1 MKLRRHY
8 AALRRAFP
16 GAGEQEPID
25 TTTGQLASIVD
36 CTQRNMVILLR
47 RMEEE
52 GWLSWQSNR
61 GRGKRSQLLFLASLD
76 AILLQQ
82 AKEHVQKQDLAS
94 ALRIIQELEEPGSRL
109 QEQFREWLSGQ
120 FGFRSEVEGKK
131 RLDVLRFPLPQRID
145 TLDPAAIHYIGES
158 HLVNQLFDGL
168 VAMDSAGGTIMPHL
182 AHAWESD
189 AERTTWTFYLRKGV
203 SFHHGREMTSD
214 DVVYSLK
221 RLQRLAPDGLYSW
234 VYNDIAEAAALDET
248 TVRIRLKRRNE
259 TFLSFLTTNRASI
272 VPEDL
277 CEADGGCKFGSKP
290 VGTGPFRLLGS
301 ERGVWT
307 LDAFLPYFR
316 GRAFLD
322 RVEVWT
328 MPDTVAGEREEN
340 EPPHARTF
348 QVMHNARLQEGE
360 SGQWRQVRQSG
371 TTCKFIAVNEIK
383 RGPLAS
389 PDVRAILNRAI
400 HRPHLLGLL
409 AGDVIEASSS
419 FWIERSDEMPMEE
432 QGAGASY
439 DIGQLRRELAQS
451 SYAGQPLSMMT
462 ISQYA
467 ADASLIAELL
477 EETGF
482 AVTVSIVHAGA
493 FKGAARMEADLLLF
507 ATMLDEHRELR
518 LIDLYKSMQQHMP
531 PTAKDSMERS
541 LQCILSEPDVGK
553 RRKQFIGIERQLR
566 ERHSLLFLYR
576 KALKTAFHPAVR
588 GIALESLGWVRFR
601 DLWFKQE

>member
-16 GAGEQEPID
+16 DVREQEAIEA
-25 TTTGQLASIVD
+25 TTGQLASIVE

-52 GWLSWQSNR
+52 GWLSWQPNR

-76 AILLQQ
+76 TILLQQ

-94 ALRIIQELEEPGSRL
+94 ALRIVQELDETGSRL
-109 QEQFREWLSGQ
+109 QEQFRDWLSGQ

-131 RLDVLRFPLPQRID
+131 RLDVLRFPLPQSID

-168 VAMDSAGGTIMPHL
+168 VAMDASGRNIMPHL
-182 AHAWESD
+182 AHAWEFD
-189 AERTTWTFYLRKGV
+189 TERTTWTFYLRKGV
-203 SFHHGREMTSD
+203 SFHHGREMTSA

-234 VYNDIAEAAALDET
+234 VYNDIAEAVALDET

-277 CEADGGCKFGSKP
+277 SEAEAGAFGSKP

-307 LDAFLPYFR
+307 LEAFLPYFQ

-328 MPDTVAGEREEN
+328 MPDSVSVEWESS
-340 EPPHARTF
+340 EPQHERTF
-348 QVMHNARLQEGE
+348 QVMHNARLQKGD
-360 SGQWRQVRQSG
+360 SGVWRQVRQSG
-371 TTCKFIAVNEIK
+371 TTCKFITVNEIK
-383 RGPLAS
+383 RGPLAA

-400 HRPHLLGLL
+400 HRPILLDML

-419 FWIERSDEMPMEE
+419 FWNEHDGDNQTEE
-432 QGAGASY
+432 TESAAPY
-439 DIGQLRRELAQS
+439 DIGQLRRELAES
-451 SYAGQPLSMMT
+451 RYDGQPLKMMT

-467 ADASLIAELL
+467 ADAHLVAGLL
-477 EETGF
+477 EKVGF
-482 AVTVSIVHAGA
+482 AVTVSIVHAGS
-493 FKGAARMEADLLLF
+493 FKGVARMESDLLLF

-518 LIDLYKSMQQHMP
+518 LIDLYKSMQQHML
-531 PTAKDSMERS
+531 PTAKGCVERS
-541 LQCILSEPDVGK
+541 LQRIMSEPDVGE
-553 RRKQFIGIERQLR
+553 RRKLFIGIERQLQ

-576 KALKTAFHPAVR
+576 KALKIAFHPAVR

>member
-16 GAGEQEPID
+16 DAGEQEPID
-25 TTTGQLASIVD
+25 TTTGQLASIVE
-36 CTQRNMVILLR
+36 CTKRNMVILLR

-52 GWLSWQSNR
+52 GWLNWQPNR
-61 GRGKRSQLLFLASLD
+61 GRGKRSQLRFLSSLD
-76 AILLQQ
+76 AVLLQQ

-94 ALRIIQELEEPGSRL
+94 ALRIVQELDEKGSRL
-109 QEQFREWLSGQ
+109 QEQFRNWLSGQ

-168 VAMDSAGGTIMPHL
+168 VAMDSVGGTIMPHL
-182 AHAWESD
+182 AHAWEFD

-203 SFHHGREMTSD
+203 AFHHGREMTSA

-221 RLQRLAPDGLYSW
+221 RLQRLAPEGLYSW
-234 VYNDIAEAAALDET
+234 LYNDIAEASSLDET

-277 CEADGGCKFGSKP
+277 CEAGDAFGSKP

-307 LDAFLPYFR
+307 LEAFLPYFR

-328 MPDTVAGEREEN
+328 LPDTVADASEMN
-340 EPPHARTF
+340 EPAHERTF

-360 SGQWRQVRQSG
+360 SGLWRQVRQSG
-371 TTCKFIAVNEIK
+371 TTCKFIAVNETK

-419 FWIERSDEMPMEE
+419 FWNEFDGDNQTEE
-432 QGAGASY
+432 SESAAPY
-439 DIGQLRRELAQS
+439 EIGQLRRELAES
-451 SYAGQPLSMMT
+451 HYDGQPLKMMT
-462 ISQYA
+462 ISQYT
-467 ADASLIAELL
+467 ADASLVAGLL
-477 EETGF
+477 EKAGLT
-482 AVTVSIVHAGA
+482 VTISIVHAGA

-507 ATMLDEHRELR
+507 ATMMDEHRELR
-518 LIDLYKSMQQHMP
+518 LIDLFKSMQQHMP
-531 PTAKDSMERS
+531 ASAKRSMEQL
-541 LQCILSEPDVGK
+541 LQRIMSEPDVGE
-553 RRKQFIGIERQLR
+553 RRKLFIRIERQLQ

>member
-16 GAGEQEPID
+16 DVREQEPID
-25 TTTGQLASIVD
+25 ATTGQLASIVE

-52 GWLSWQSNR
+52 GWLSWQPNR

-76 AILLQQ
+76 TILLQQ

-94 ALRIIQELEEPGSRL
+94 ALRIVQELDESGSRQ
-109 QEQFREWLSGQ
+109 QEQFRDWLSGQ

-131 RLDVLRFPLPQRID
+131 RLDVLRFPLPQSID

-168 VAMDSAGGTIMPHL
+168 VAMDAAGRSIMPHL

-189 AERTTWTFYLRKGV
+189 TERTTWTFYLRKGV
-203 SFHHGREMTSD
+203 SFHHGREMTSA

-234 VYNDIAEAAALDET
+234 VYNDIAEAVALDET
-248 TVRIRLKRRNE
+248 TVRICLKRRNE

-277 CEADGGCKFGSKP
+277 CEAEASAFGSKP

-301 ERGVWT
+301 ERSVWT
-307 LDAFLPYFR
+307 LEAFLPYFQ

-328 MPDTVAGEREEN
+328 MPDSVSVEWESS
-340 EPPHARTF
+340 EPQHERTF
-348 QVMHNARLQEGE
+348 QVMHNTRLQKGD

-371 TTCKFIAVNEIK
+371 TTCKFITVNELK
-383 RGPLAS
+383 RGPLAA

-400 HRPHLLGLL
+400 HRPVLLDML

-419 FWIERSDEMPMEE
+419 FWSEHDGDNRMEE
-432 QGAGASY
+432 SESAAPF

-451 SYAGQPLSMMT
+451 SYDGQPISMMT

-467 ADASLIAELL
+467 ADASLIAGLL
-477 EETGF
+477 EKAGF
-482 AVTVSIVHAGA
+482 NVTISIVHVGA

-518 LIDLYKSMQQHMP
+518 LIDLYKSMQQHML
-531 PTAKDSMERS
+531 PTAKSSVERS
-541 LQCILSEPDVGK
+541 LQRIMSEPDVRE
-553 RRKQFIGIERQLR
+553 RRKLFIGIERQLQ

-588 GIALESLGWVRFR
+588 GIALESLSWVRFR